1 MSNGT
6 SIGRGPAHGSNE
18 NHDGDP
24 RNRTLGEK
32 VSQDEPPLG
41 NEALVP
47 PPPDAA
53 DGAPEA
59 VPQDRS
65 GPS

>member
-1 MSNGT
+1 MSNST

-32 VSQDEPPLG
+32 VSQDDPPVG
-41 NEALVP
+41 NEALEPEVHDAP
-47 PPPDAA
+47 KRSPDVKPV
-53 DGAPEA
+53 DPL
-59 VPQDRS
+59 R
-65 GPS
+65 PS